1 MEGKA
6 MIFKILG
13 DVDVVPFSIYP
24 KKTAQEEIVAIY
36 NAAGYFRAINL

>member
-6 MIFKILG
+6 MLFKILG

-24 KKTAQEEIVAIY
+24 KKTAAE
-36 NAAGYFRAINL
+36 